1 MYSKTFST
9 PKQVLLARS
18 EPRDIC
24 VEESSFTNPTKSV
37 TFKDQM
43 FIKSLLRKT
52 LMLLNPA

>member
-9 PKQVLLARS
+9 PKQALLARS

-24 VEESSFTNPTKSV
+24 VGESSFTNPTKSV

-43 FIKSLLRKT
+43 FINNFLHC
-52 LMLLNPA
+52 